1 MLQQEQEQQR
11 QKPMPPTTKNV
22 LMTTT
27 MMVMTKA
34 VLHLL
39 RIHRAPPVLVR
50 LHDRPPQ
57 DGIRCRNS
65 LWAWA

>member
-27 MMVMTKA
+27 MMMTKA

-39 RIHRAPPVLVR
+39 RIHRTPPLLVR